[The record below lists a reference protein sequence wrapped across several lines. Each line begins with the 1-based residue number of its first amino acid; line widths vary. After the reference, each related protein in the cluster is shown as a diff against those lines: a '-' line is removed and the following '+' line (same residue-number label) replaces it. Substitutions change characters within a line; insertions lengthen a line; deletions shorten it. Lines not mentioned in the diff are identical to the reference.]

1 MILIKTNIAALSGE
15 VVTMRDVTN
24 ADLLKQMASLQEEF
38 KRTANENAVNYKN
51 LVSKIDGYGD
61 RLVKIED
68 RLDKIERDNKQK
80 CEEIEARSKDIEN
93 KAPVNFNNLDKRF
106 QRLEARLNTL

>member
-1 MILIKTNIAALSGE
+1 MPN
-15 VVTMRDVTN
+15 VTN
-24 ADLLKQMASLQEEF
+24 ADLLRQLTSLQEEF

-51 LVSKIDGYGD
+51 LGSKIDGYGD

-80 CEEIEARSKDIEN
+80 CYVRIKLVACQVSINYASHN
-93 KAPVNFNNLDKRF
+93 KF
-106 QRLEARLNTL
+106 